1 LPRRH
6 RAASLPAALRAASER
21 LAAFCF
27 CCLQRP
33 PTSAKIECS
42 KLAKVQKR
50 KNGGERKMAEELLV
64 WLNGE
69 LVPKSQ
75 AKVSVFDHGFLYG
88 DGVFEGIRAYNGKVF
103 MLDEHLDRLY
113 DSAKSIW
120 LTIPLTKEQMRDAI
134 LQTLRANKL
143 RDAYIRVVVSRGEGD
158 LGLDPRKCPKPNIVI
173 ITDRIELF
181 PEELY
186 ERGIEM
192 VTVSVRRNSPQA
204 LNPNIKS
211 LNYLNNILAK
221 IEAINA
227 GKPEGLM
234 LTLDG
239 YVAEG
244 TGENIFIVKRG
255 ELFTPPAY
263 MGILK
268 GITRQVVMQLAKEEG
283 IPVHEAVLTL
293 HDVYNADECFL
304 TGTGAEIIPVVKLDG
319 RVIGDGVPGPI
330 TKTLIQKFR
339 QYTQQVGVPIE

>member
-1 LPRRH
+1 
-6 RAASLPAALRAASER
+6 
-21 LAAFCF
+21 
-27 CCLQRP
+27 
-33 PTSAKIECS
+33 
-42 KLAKVQKR
+42 
-50 KNGGERKMAEELLV
+50 
-64 WLNGE
+64 
-69 LVPKSQ
+69 VPKSQ

-88 DGVFEGIRAYNGKVF
+88 DGVFEGIRSYGGRVF

-113 DSAKSIW
+113 ESAKSIW
-120 LTIPLTKEQMRDAI
+120 LTIPIDKEQMKEAI
-134 LQTLRANKL
+134 LQTLRTNKL

-158 LGLDPRKCPKPNIVI
+158 LGLDPRKCPKPNVII

-181 PEELY
+181 PNELY

-234 LTLDG
+234 LTIDG

-244 TGENIFIVKRG
+244 TGENIFVIKRG

-268 GITRQVVMQLAKEEG
+268 GITRQVVMNLAREMG
-283 IPVHEAVLTL
+283 YPVWETVLTL
-293 HDVYNADECFL
+293 HDVYTADECFI
-304 TGTGAEIIPVVKLDG
+304 TGTAAEIVPVVKLDG
-319 RVIGDGVPGPI
+319 RTIGEGVPGPI
-330 TKTLIQKFR
+330 TKALIQKFR
-339 QYTQQVGVPIE
+339 AYTQQVGVPIE

>member
-1 LPRRH
+1 M
-6 RAASLPAALRAASER
+6 S
-21 LAAFCF
+21 
-27 CCLQRP
+27 
-33 PTSAKIECS
+33 T
-42 KLAKVQKR
+42 
-50 KNGGERKMAEELLV
+50 ELLV
-64 WLNGE
+64 WINGE
-69 LVPKSQ
+69 FVPKSQ

-88 DGVFEGIRAYNGKVF
+88 DGVFEGIRSYNGKVF

-113 DSAKSIW
+113 ESAKSIW
-120 LTIPLTKEQMRDAI
+120 LTIPMSKEQMKEAV
-134 LQTLRANKL
+134 LQTLRVNKL
-143 RDAYIRVVVSRGEGD
+143 RDAYIRVVVSRGDGD
-158 LGLDPRKCPKPNIVI
+158 LGLDPRKCPKPNVII

-181 PEELY
+181 PNELY

-244 TGENIFIVKRG
+244 TGENIFIVKRK

-263 MGILK
+263 KGILK
-268 GITRQVVMQLAKEEG
+268 GITRQVVMNLAREMG
-283 IPVHEAVLTL
+283 YPVHETVLTL
-293 HDVYNADECFL
+293 HDVYTADECFI
-304 TGTGAEIIPVVKLDG
+304 TGTAAEIVPVVKLDD
-319 RVIGDGVPGPI
+319 RTIGEGVPGPI
-330 TKTLIQKFR
+330 TKALIQKFR
-339 QYTQQVGVPIE
+339 AYTQQVGVPIE